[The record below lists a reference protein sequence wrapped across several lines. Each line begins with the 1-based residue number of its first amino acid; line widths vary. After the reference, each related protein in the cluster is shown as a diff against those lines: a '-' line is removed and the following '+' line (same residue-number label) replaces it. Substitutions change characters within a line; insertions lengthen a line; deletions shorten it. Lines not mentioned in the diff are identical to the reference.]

1 MDDSNRTCAWAA
13 VEPSGEGRREDGG
26 VEEEE
31 GAGEE
36 IEASMADWMC
46 HSQSV
51 GRSVAWSQRAVTPAY
66 KSALKMAPRRSSIA
80 PVTT

>member
-36 IEASMADWMC
+36 REASMADWMC
-46 HSQSV
+46 HSRSV
-51 GRSVAWSQRAVTPAY
+51 GRLVAEGRHAG
-66 KSALKMAPRRSSIA
+66 L
-80 PVTT
+80 